1 MGWKTIG
8 RKAIYVVLKPLING
22 LVKLGVTPNMVTT
35 IGLLVNIAA
44 TIILIIGA
52 ELGDRNDFRYIGWAG
67 ATLLFGGLFDMI
79 DGRLARE
86 GKMVSDYGA
95 LYDSVLDRYSELF
108 MFFGICYYLVS
119 HNYFWSSIFA
129 FIAMIGSVMVSY
141 TRARAE
147 GLGVIPSVGLM
158 QRPERILIVAISAIL
173 CGLFSKVIGQD
184 IKIEVDW
191 FPVPLFETITI
202 FTFPIFILAIWAN
215 LTALK
220 RLVYS
225 KQKLD
230 IQK

>member
-1 MGWKTIG
+1 MGWKSAGQNLVYSI
-8 RKAIYVVLKPLING
+8 LDPLVSK
-22 LVKLGVTPNMVTT
+22 LVKIGVTPNMITT
-35 IGLLVNIAA
+35 IGLLINVGA
-44 TIILIIGA
+44 TVILILGS
-52 ELGDRNDFRYIGWAG
+52 EFGDRNDHSYIAWAG
-67 ATLLFGGLFDMI
+67 ATLLLGGLFDMI
-79 DGRLARE
+79 DGRLARI
-86 GKMVSDYGA
+86 GKMASDYGA

-147 GLGVIPSVGLM
+147 GLGVTASVGIM
-158 QRPERILIVAISAIL
+158 QRPERILIIAISAVL
-173 CGLFSKVIGQD
+173 CGLFSQFFGQD

-191 FPVPLFETITI
+191 LPVPLFETITI

-220 RLVYS
+220 RLTYS
-225 KQKLD
+225 KSKMSP
-230 IQK
+230 